1 MKLASDN
8 TKPSM
13 CNVSQIAR
21 PCMSSRGDPTEAV
34 SRQYNMEDEIVL
46 ESRSLS
52 CCFNRQDQPM
62 REV

>member
-46 ESRSLS
+46 ERYP
-52 CCFNRQDQPM
+52 R
-62 REV
+62 